1 MRDCIL
7 NAVESND
14 EDVANDKLG
23 YDEEKV
29 DRKLIKNKKIL
40 PVFPAQAS
48 MVCVTEANGG
58 EEDPHSS
65 DEVCVQRSKANC
77 KSCNQQLTSYVK
89 ILRFVRIIFIPVKSQ
104 VETDSSSDCILRII
118 IVPSFVQAE
127 REVATKS

>member
-1 MRDCIL
+1 MEGVIEGGICKVNHKDSILCDCIL
-7 NAVESND
+7 NAVESD
-14 EDVANDKLG
+14 DKLG

-65 DEVCVQRSKANC
+65 DDVCVQ
-77 KSCNQQLTSYVK
+77 
-89 ILRFVRIIFIPVKSQ
+89 
-104 VETDSSSDCILRII
+104 
-118 IVPSFVQAE
+118 
-127 REVATKS
+127 